1 MWYDDNMEQ
10 NYLTREAE
18 QEAAFLSKIA
28 RYRGDSHSTSEA
40 LINKNNDSLQIV
52 VPENGR
58 ALFTIM
64 LIAIVALWTNSF
76 FFPQYSILVGVL
88 LLPIFRLTSKISN
101 WRYGA
106 YFILSLAF
114 VISSASLAKIM
125 GAAF

>member
-28 RYRGDSHSTSEA
+28 RYRGKNSPAQSTTEN
-40 LINKNNDSLQIV
+40 LNKSIGQKESV
-52 VPENGR
+52 ENGKV
-58 ALFTIM
+58 LFVIL
-64 LIAIVALWTNSF
+64 LIAITLLWTNSF
-76 FFPQYSILVGVL
+76 FFPEYSMLAGLLV
-88 LLPIFRLTSKISN
+88 LPIFKLTNKVSN

-106 YFILSLAF
+106 YFVLILSFIFTA
-114 VISSASLAKIM
+114 ASLAKIM